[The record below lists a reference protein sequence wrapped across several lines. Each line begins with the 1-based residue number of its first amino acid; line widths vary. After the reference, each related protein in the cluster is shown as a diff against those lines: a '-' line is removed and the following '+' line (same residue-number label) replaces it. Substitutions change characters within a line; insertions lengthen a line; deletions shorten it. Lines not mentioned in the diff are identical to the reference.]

1 MFTEERNHTMSVT
14 FLNSTTLS
22 AAITDQTTQFL
33 VGSTTNITANT
44 SYLVLNEEVM
54 FVTALPVAGTVSVQ
68 RGLNGTLA
76 RAHAAGEV
84 AYIAV
89 ASDISI
95 VQQGNVK
102 VPLRTNDSGTL
113 PRYPFALGTRARD
126 ARGNEYVLVDPTE
139 SLYSRQPVLIRTGTW
154 TCEQIGAT
162 AKGMIGVLAEG
173 DLTSDTWGWAQ
184 IYGRTL
190 MQISMGGVSP
200 SDAANGPTTLM
211 TSVHT
216 KFRTPTTLTSPI
228 GLGWASDVSD
238 SGYYVQG
245 MYVASDASLGD
256 VSAVTSA
263 ASHSGSQV
271 AVWLNYPHAG
281 YWDGPSTN

>member
-1 MFTEERNHTMSVT
+1 MSVP
-14 FLNSTTLS
+14 FLNTATIT

-33 VGSTTNITANT
+33 VSSTTNMTAAT
-44 SYLVLNEEVM
+44 SHLVVNEEVM
-54 FVTALPVAGTVSVQ
+54 LVTAIPVAGTVTVQ
-68 RGLNGTLA
+68 RGLNGTQS
-76 RAHAAGEV
+76 RAHAALETCF
-84 AYIAV
+84 IAV
-89 ASDISI
+89 AADISI

-102 VPLRTNDSGTL
+102 VPLRTNDSGAL

-126 ARGNEYVLVDPTE
+126 ARGNEYILVDPTE
-139 SLYSRQPVLIRTGTW
+139 SVYSRQPVLIRAGTW
-154 TCEQIGAT
+154 TAEQIGAT
-162 AKGMIGVLAEG
+162 AKGPIGVLAEG

-184 IYGRTL
+184 VYGKCL

-238 SGYYVQG
+238 AGYYVQG
-245 MYVASDASLGD
+245 MYVAADASLGD

-263 ASHSGSQV
+263 ASHSGGQV
-271 AVWLNYPHAG
+271 GVWLNYPHAG